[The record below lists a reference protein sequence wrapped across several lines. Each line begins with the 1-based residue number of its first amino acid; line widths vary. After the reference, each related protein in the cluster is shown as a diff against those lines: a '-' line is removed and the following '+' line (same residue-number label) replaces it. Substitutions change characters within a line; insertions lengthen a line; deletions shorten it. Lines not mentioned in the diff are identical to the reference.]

1 MRVLFLHLASI
12 LAELVKISSSLFMWS
27 TIEKLLNKDCYFFP
41 IFLLFALNNVLLTYS
56 CVAYIL
62 KLSIYAIQRVRHHVV
77 VSEVTLFCINLF
89 QDTLYYE
96 FFSCVER
103 KNWIGVYFCAT
114 EMVQKLIDQ
123 LRSTNWI
130 WKEGF
135 VRVNAIFKMKFIRFT
150 NSSISSSNGSW
161 SNFTWTERER
171 DFAFAFHNLRN
182 CEILQ
187 WQSYI

>member
-1 MRVLFLHLASI
+1 MHESFL
-12 LAELVKISSSLFMWS
+12 
-27 TIEKLLNKDCYFFP
+27 
-41 IFLLFALNNVLLTYS
+41 
-56 CVAYIL
+56 
-62 KLSIYAIQRVRHHVV
+62 
-77 VSEVTLFCINLF
+77 
-89 QDTLYYE
+89 DTLYYE
-96 FFSCVER
+96 FFSCFER

-135 VRVNAIFKMKFIRFT
+135 VRVNAIFKMKFIRST

-187 WQSYI
+187 WQFSLFFMILSEKLEKILIDFERNLSYYRNWA